1 MSDQNNE
8 SLKRADEAKSLFLRT
23 VSHDVRSPLTAV
35 LSAAKLLEDDR
46 GLDEAQR
53 QQFVQMIV
61 RNANRIR
68 RLLDDVL
75 DIERLTRGATIEPV
89 LTEVDLEQL
98 VADVIDEINTQK
110 RTITVDCQVKTI
122 VADRMQVE
130 RTIYNLVGNAL
141 KHTDSD
147 ITVCTFAEGDGT
159 TIAVGDH
166 SGGVPDDLKQEIFE
180 PFKRATDG
188 NTPGTGIGLSL
199 VAEFARGHHGRAWV
213 EDNDGG
219 GSSFRVWFPHAE
231 ADDF

>member
-98 VADVIDEINTQK
+98 VADVIDEIN
-110 RTITVDCQVKTI
+110 
-122 VADRMQVE
+122 
-130 RTIYNLVGNAL
+130 
-141 KHTDSD
+141 
-147 ITVCTFAEGDGT
+147 
-159 TIAVGDH
+159 
-166 SGGVPDDLKQEIFE
+166 
-180 PFKRATDG
+180 
-188 NTPGTGIGLSL
+188 
-199 VAEFARGHHGRAWV
+199 
-213 EDNDGG
+213 
-219 GSSFRVWFPHAE
+219 
-231 ADDF
+231 